1 MGRRKTT
8 PVSSGRIWR
17 AALYTR
23 LSRED
28 GDKGESNSIATQ
40 KAILE
45 EHIARDPTLSCAG
58 VYVDDGCTGTN
69 FDRPGFQRMIQDI
82 EAGRI
87 DCVLVKDLS
96 RFGRDYIDTGH
107 YLERWLPEHGV
118 RFIAISDNIDSAKN
132 AYDLLLPFKNVFNE
146 QYARDIS
153 KKVRDSVR
161 AKQEKG
167 QFVGAFASYGYRKSP
182 SDHNKLEIDPV
193 AAQVVR
199 RVFDLF
205 ESGMGKVRIAKTLN
219 AEGIP
224 CPSEYKRLNGDRYNN
239 GQRIGSTTYWTYSTI
254 HRMLQNAMYV
264 GTMEQGRAPRAGM
277 HGPAKKLDQSHWVL
291 VPNTHEAIISR
302 EQWDRVQALLQ
313 KNTRQLIFDQ
323 NISPFAGYLKCGDCG
338 RAMCKTR
345 SNQVIRYGCGS
356 YKRYGPTICSAHS
369 ITHEELSSIVL
380 DDLNRIIGAIQDLK
394 TLAEEAAP
402 SVPKRDLSI
411 ERDRLQASLDRIYRL
426 KKTAYED
433 YREGLLSKEDY
444 LRYKADYETQEK
456 HLTKQLEQLSKEK
469 EPNVLD
475 NPWIASLLQHGRL
488 TELDR
493 ATIAE
498 TIQEIQVYSDGRIE
512 ITYRFA
518 DDLGLFPDTEPA
530 EP

>member
-8 PVSSGRIWR
+8 PTPAGRIWK

-28 GDKGESNSIATQ
+28 GDKLESNSIATQ

-45 EHIARDPTLSCAG
+45 EYVRQDPTLTCAG

-69 FDRPGFQRMIQDI
+69 FDRPGFQQMIRDI
-82 EAGRI
+82 EAGAI
-87 DCVLVKDLS
+87 DCILVKDLS
-96 RFGRDYIDTGH
+96 RFGRDYIDTGR

-118 RFIAISDNIDSAKN
+118 RFISISDNIDSAKG
-132 AYDLLLPFKNVFNE
+132 AYDMLLPFKNVFNE

-153 KKVRDSVR
+153 KKIRSSFR

-167 QFVGAFASYGYRKSP
+167 QFIGAFASYGYRKSP
-182 SDHNKLEIDPV
+182 QDHNKLEIDPV

-205 ESGMGKVRIAKTLN
+205 ESGMGKIRIAKTLN

-239 GQRIGSTTYWTYSTI
+239 GQRMDRTTYWTYPTI

-277 HGPAKKLDQSHWVL
+277 HGRAKKLDQSQWVM
-291 VPNTHEAIISR
+291 VPNTHEAIISQ

-313 KNTRQLIFDQ
+313 KNTRQLAFDQ
-323 NISPFAGYLKCGDCG
+323 NVSPFAGYLKCGDCG

-345 SNQVIRYGCGS
+345 SKGETRYGCGS
-356 YKRYGPTICSAHS
+356 YKRYGPTVCSPHY
-369 ITHEELSSIVL
+369 ITHDELTDIVL
-380 DDLNRIIGAIQDLK
+380 EDLNRIIGTVQDLK
-394 TLAEEAAP
+394 ALAQEAAP
-402 SVPKRDLSI
+402 DTPKRDLAI

-426 KKTAYED
+426 KKSAYED
-433 YREGLLSKEDY
+433 YRDDLLSKEDF
-444 LRYKADYETQEK
+444 LRYKADYESQEQRLTQQLA
-456 HLTKQLEQLSKEK
+456 HLNEDAEHS
-469 EPNVLD
+469 VLD
-475 NPWIASLLQHGRL
+475 SPWVSSLLQHGKL

-493 ATIAE
+493 TTIAE
-498 TIQEIQVYSDGRIE
+498 TIQQIQVYSDGCIE

-518 DDLGLFPDTEPA
+518 DDLGLFPDPDTPD
-530 EP
+530 P